1 MENSKCNHMKDGEYT
16 IKYDSLYE
24 MRSSQMYC
32 TQCNKSGSW
41 DELVE
46 ESKTVTENKEGQ

>member
-1 MENSKCNHMKDGEYT
+1 MENSKCSHMKDGEYT
-16 IKYDSLYE
+16 IKYDSAYE

-32 TQCNKSGSW
+32 TQCDKSGSW

-46 ESKTVTENKEGQ
+46 ESKIITENKEG

>member
-16 IKYDSLYE
+16 IKYDSAYE

-32 TQCNKSGSW
+32 TQCDKSGRQQTCQWIVRSSAHF
-41 DELVE
+41 LIPA
-46 ESKTVTENKEGQ
+46 